1 MSRGH
6 IASRTGVAGLL
17 LVLMNVF
24 ALAAFAQSTPPA
36 PSASAG
42 GLDET
47 EDAATVR
54 YFNRDIYTLRVPYR
68 GRSARERAIGAEQ
81 NLARAVA
88 EVGEA
93 QVGFERFP
101 QELIVLVNGRLAF
114 AVLHDDLDALKH
126 ETMEQAQ
133 AEIGNRVGEAV
144 QAAEVALRPQHLL
157 RGIGLA
163 VLATLIALTLGWAL
177 GRFGRWLR
185 ARFDIV
191 IQRRLETLRSTHA
204 RHLLDGLIAG
214 ERNLTFFLY
223 WVVVAILVEEWLRF
237 VLGQFA
243 FTRPWS
249 RAMTS
254 WLLALVKG
262 FSEAIVGA
270 LPGLLAAVLIFLIAR
285 VIAQTVSLLFRGVQ
299 DGRFRLFGIDK
310 QTAEPTR
317 KMLVVIVWLFA
328 LAMAY
333 PYLPGAHTAAFQ
345 GVSVLFGLMISL
357 GASSI
362 VAQAAGGFTLLYSR
376 AIQPGEFV
384 RIGEHEGVV
393 QQIGLF
399 TTRLRTVLGVEVSL
413 PNAVVLSTQI
423 QNFSRHP
430 DGTGMWIT
438 TALTIGYDSPWRQVH
453 ALLLEAAANTTG
465 LQKQPEPVVQQKA
478 LSDFYVEYEL
488 GAHIA
493 EPLHRGRV
501 LSELHAGI
509 QDASGVQIMSPGY
522 QADPET
528 PKIVPPPYWNGRPA
542 ESARESRGHRP
553 ERK

>member
-1 MSRGH
+1 MSLGH

-36 PSASAG
+36 PSASVA

-47 EDAATVR
+47 EEAATVR
-54 YFNRDIYTLRVPYR
+54 YFNRDIYTLRAPYR

-81 NLARAVA
+81 NIARAVA
-88 EVGEA
+88 EAGEA
-93 QVGFERFP
+93 GVGFERIP
-101 QELIVLVNGRLAF
+101 QGLIVLVNGGLAF

-133 AEIGNRVGEAV
+133 AEIANRVGEAV
-144 QAAEVALRPQHLL
+144 QAAEVAMRPQHLL

-163 VLATLIALTLGWAL
+163 VLATLIALALGWAL
-177 GRFGRWLR
+177 GRSGRWLR

-191 IQRRLETLRSTHA
+191 IQRRLETLRSTHS

-214 ERNLTFFLY
+214 GRNLTFFLY

-237 VLGQFA
+237 VLDQFA

-254 WLLALVKG
+254 WLLALVKR

-285 VIAQTVSLLFRGVQ
+285 VIAQTTSLLFRGVQ

-333 PYLPGAHTAAFQ
+333 PYLPGSHTAAFQ

-423 QNFSRHP
+423 QNFSRP
-430 DGTGMWIT
+430 GMWIT

-453 ALLLEAAANTTG
+453 ALLLEAAANTPG
-465 LQKQPEPVVQQKA
+465 LQKQPEPFVRQKA
-478 LSDFYVEYEL
+478 LSDFHVEYEL

-501 LSELHAGI
+501 LSELHARI
-509 QDASGVQIMSPGY
+509 QDAFNAAGVQIMSPSY
-522 QADPET
+522 EADPET

-542 ESARESRGHRP
+542 ESARESGGHRP